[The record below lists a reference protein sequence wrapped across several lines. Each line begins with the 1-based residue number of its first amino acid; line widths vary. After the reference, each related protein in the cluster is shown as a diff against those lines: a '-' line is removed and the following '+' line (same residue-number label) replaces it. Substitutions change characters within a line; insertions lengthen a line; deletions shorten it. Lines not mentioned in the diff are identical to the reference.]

1 MHPVT
6 TAVLLFYKGGDVRLY
21 LLGTQAV
28 LKQKFCRPYMA
39 GFTVAK
45 VTSGKSSY
53 TSAHITKVHDARQ
66 ETPTPRLLT

>member
-28 LKQKFCRPYMA
+28 LKSFA
-39 GFTVAK
+39 GHTWQVLPWQ
-45 VTSGKSSY
+45 SHIGK
-53 TSAHITKVHDARQ
+53 K
-66 ETPTPRLLT
+66 